1 MPKPNDSNGKGR
13 AGVPGQKPTQA
24 GARQRQR
31 DAVELI
37 VRGCRRDEVRKAL
50 MDKWGM
56 SDTAAD
62 RWIRVAHD
70 SILEI
75 SHQPLAQLIALS
87 HETYNLV
94 LKDPNASNRDKISAQ
109 KAIDELYGLPRAKK
123 VALTTKEGDDV
134 FRAVAASLSPEEL
147 AVAGVIG
154 QRIEAAERGEKPLM
168 IEGKS
173 GE

>member
-1 MPKPNDSNGKGR
+1 MSESNDNNGNGQAAV
-13 AGVPGQKPTQA
+13 AGDKPTQA

-94 LKDPNASNRDKISAQ
+94 LKDP
-109 KAIDELYGLPRAKK
+109 KAIYG
-123 VALTTKEGDDV
+123 
-134 FRAVAASLSPEEL
+134 
-147 AVAGVIG
+147 
-154 QRIEAAERGEKPLM
+154 
-168 IEGKS
+168 
-173 GE
+173 